1 MKHLLF
7 NAVVLA
13 SLGYLFAA
21 EGRIDIPFLGDDTEA
36 AAPAISA
43 PALSGPVDSAPGET
57 APAVDVAETPAVE
70 TAVEVA
76 PVAEADP
83 EIATAATEEVAADPA
98 EPAEQAREIA
108 ELPALVSAEPVRETP
123 APVVEATAEPQ
134 APAVETRV
142 AVTEAPVVEPPVTS
156 YDPNAGVIA
165 PPPAEDIP
173 QAAVETQRVTL
184 EPLPDLGEAESVAAL
199 PRVSV
204 DPNASVLS
212 SAGSQ
217 TSTPRTPDPLDLAL
231 GFQNTDSVQL
241 AAGQAMMSPSE
252 RVRDL
257 DRMIEDMEL
266 FFLEHTID

>member
-36 AAPAISA
+36 AAPAISV
-43 PALSGPVDSAPGET
+43 PVDSTPAET
-57 APAVDVAETPAVE
+57 APAADVAETPAVE
-70 TAVEVA
+70 TAVEPA

-98 EPAEQAREIA
+98 EPAEPAEQAREIA
-108 ELPALVSAEPVRETP
+108 ELPAPVSAEPVRETP
-123 APVVEATAEPQ
+123 APVVEAAAEPQ

-173 QAAVETQRVTL
+173 QAAAETQRVTL

-212 SAGSQ
+212 SAGAQASA
-217 TSTPRTPDPLDLAL
+217 PRTPDPLDLAL

-241 AAGQAMMSPSE
+241 ASGQAMMSPSE